1 MMHYILG
8 YDVIMRTTVD
18 LPNDVRQ
25 RVQALA
31 DDRRQSLSATIAE
44 LAVYGLAQLEEPRE
58 IVTDERSGF
67 PVMRLGRPVTS
78 DDVAA
83 LLDDE

>member
-1 MMHYILG
+1 
-8 YDVIMRTTVD
+8 MRTTVD
-18 LPNDVRQ
+18 LPDDVRQ
-25 RVQALA
+25 RIQTLA

-44 LAVYGLAQLEEPRE
+44 LTVYGLAQMEEPRE
-58 IVTDERSGF
+58 IVTDEQSGF